1 MCPGTSS
8 TRTSASAAARWS
20 RRKRPTPRNTPI
32 RTTCLQGKW
41 THLASNKLFFEVAD
55 STLIFNWPNHRKP
68 EAPGISI
75 LNRNT
80 GFRYNAPLA
89 SSLGQ
94 RVASE
99 SNQRGSMNYVTGS
112 HAFKVGFTTAG
123 SVAPRLVRRRRS
135 GEWPRGG
142 RRRLHVLEP
151 DARKR
156 HSRQQAVADHPIRG
170 AGDLRRTA
178 EGEPGALRPGSVD
191 DEETDAQSGHPLRLL
206 QRLRSRTDT

>member
-1 MCPGTSS
+1 MSWDFQHTNICLGCSPLVAPEATY
-8 TRTSASAAARWS
+8 
-20 RRKRPTPRNTPI
+20 
-32 RTTCLQGKW
+32 TTKYADPNYLLQGKW

-99 SNQRGSMNYVTGS
+99 SNQRGSVSYVTGS
-112 HAFKVGFTTAG
+112 HAFKVGFTTQEAWHHAWYDDG
-123 SVAPRLVRRRRS
+123 GPEHGLGPASSLTRS
-135 GEWPRGG
+135 
-142 RRRLHVLEP
+142 
-151 DARKR
+151 
-156 HSRQQAVADHPIRG
+156 
-170 AGDLRRTA
+170 
-178 EGEPGALRPGSVD
+178 
-191 DEETDAQSGHPLRLL
+191 
-206 QRLRSRTDT
+206 